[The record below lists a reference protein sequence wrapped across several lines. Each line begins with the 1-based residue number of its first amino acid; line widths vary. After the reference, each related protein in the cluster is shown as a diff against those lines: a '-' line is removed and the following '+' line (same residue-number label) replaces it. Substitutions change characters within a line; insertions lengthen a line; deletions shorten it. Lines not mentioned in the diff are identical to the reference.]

1 VALKVRALFLV
12 LLLANVLFFAWTRWV
27 APASD
32 AGGHATPSSQDT
44 RVIRLLRED
53 PAQRSE
59 SAVAQG
65 IGPMG
70 PGAAAACVS
79 GGPYLDRAG
88 AEQAAAKLDGLGFE
102 SRLRASR
109 DEVWVGQWVRV
120 EEFATAEDA
129 ENALAALKA
138 AGITDAYLLA
148 DEPPG
153 NVVSLGIF
161 SDAGR
166 ATQVIAIATQAGFSP
181 MVKDSYRAENVFW
194 LDVDRSSN
202 AGLPGLEMFRIQ
214 DGGGARVELRACPDP
229 DSVTPAAPA
238 P

>member
-1 VALKVRALFLV
+1 M
-12 LLLANVLFFAWTRWV
+12 
-27 APASD
+27 
-32 AGGHATPSSQDT
+32 
-44 RVIRLLRED
+44 RE
-53 PAQRSE
+53 RR
-59 SAVAQG
+59 
-65 IGPMG
+65 
-70 PGAAAACVS
+70 
-79 GGPYLDRAG
+79 PYLDRAG

-109 DEVWVGQWVRV
+109 DEVWIGQWVRV

-129 ENALAALKA
+129 ENALTALKA

-153 NVVSLGIF
+153 NVVSLGVF

-166 ATQVIAIATQAGFSP
+166 ATQVIAAATRAGFTP
-181 MVKDSYRAENVFW
+181 KVEDSYRAENVFW

-202 AGLPGLEMFRIQ
+202 AGLPGLDMFRIQ
-214 DGGGARVELRACPDP
+214 DGTGARVELRACPDP